1 MKSLAYAEKAVQDAS
16 PPARI
21 FNCRQRTYTLLCRR
35 MAVLTAHMCTG
46 AHANTLENA
55 PCVITLCV
63 PQSIHPTISIY
74 AQIMLRSLLSGL
86 RYPTFTALSVDH
98 VCHPCSSPGRWLFRS
113 RSFCSHRDAHHARSG
128 GAPCVPCDCCPCREV
143 VLRVG
148 SPSW

>member
-21 FNCRQRTYTLLCRR
+21 FNCRKRTYTLLCRR

-74 AQIMLRSLLSGL
+74 AQVMLRSLLSGL
-86 RYPTFTALSVDH
+86 RYPTFTALSVGLWSICRIIYTVGYGSGD
-98 VCHPCSSPGRWLFRS
+98 PKQRITGS
-113 RSFCSHRDAHHARSG
+113 RLSALAMI
-128 GAPCVPCDCCPCREV
+128 GAY
-143 VLRVG
+143 
-148 SPSW
+148 